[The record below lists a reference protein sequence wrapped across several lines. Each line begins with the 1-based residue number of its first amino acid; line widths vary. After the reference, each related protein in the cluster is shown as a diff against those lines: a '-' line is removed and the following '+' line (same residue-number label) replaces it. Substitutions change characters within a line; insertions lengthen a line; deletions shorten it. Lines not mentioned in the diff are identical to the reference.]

1 MNARQTG
8 LDVGPMDTHEDRAII
23 TPPEFMAELD
33 AEFHFDFDPCP
44 HPRPAGF
51 DGLKVDWGR
60 ANYVNPLFWGGESR
74 RG

>member
-1 MNARQTG
+1 
-8 LDVGPMDTHEDRAII
+8 MDTHEDRAII